1 MDDDC
6 NPRIEVFTT
15 RVRAELDGKTQTV
28 ENR

>member
-15 RVRAELDGKTQTV
+15 RVRVEPDGKPQTA